1 MTLRGVPR
9 FFVQIC
15 WDFSLCHFSLVQL
28 FSGFALKPQDSCRT
42 TRYVDD
48 THCIFKNWS
57 SKKNNKFLPRKEKIL
72 VSSYYHFQER
82 DHYCSCCL
90 LYCDCHRKPYFMTT
104 IIRWDRGCFRNTNR
118 YNVYYSCCYHSHC
131 YDFQKQNIPK
141 QSFSIAS
148 FILIFISYSP
158 QPSDSQHRDITCLVR
173 DPNLN
178 LYVSRLHLG
187 KGDNPKDITQL
198 YRIIS

>member
-1 MTLRGVPR
+1 MIIIVIA
-9 FFVQIC
+9 V
-15 WDFSLCHFSLVQL
+15 
-28 FSGFALKPQDSCRT
+28 
-42 TRYVDD
+42 
-48 THCIFKNWS
+48 
-57 SKKNNKFLPRKEKIL
+57 
-72 VSSYYHFQER
+72 
-82 DHYCSCCL
+82 CSCCL

-104 IIRWDRGCFRNTNR
+104 IIRWDRGCFRSTYR

-158 QPSDSQHRDITCLVR
+158 QPSDSQHRDITFLVR

-178 LYVSRLHLG
+178 LYVPRLHLG

-198 YRIIS
+198 YHIISFHIISYHIISYLFISYHILYALNFGF